1 MCWIRRHGHSARDEL
16 TLFWNEEGKG
26 NVVVQWFTKLGT
38 GMTQGMRGE
47 HGVSAGKSEK
57 KNTFDT
63 HVDGWILL

>member
-1 MCWIRRHGHSARDEL
+1 
-16 TLFWNEEGKG
+16 
-26 NVVVQWFTKLGT
+26 
-38 GMTQGMRGE
+38 MTQGMRGE